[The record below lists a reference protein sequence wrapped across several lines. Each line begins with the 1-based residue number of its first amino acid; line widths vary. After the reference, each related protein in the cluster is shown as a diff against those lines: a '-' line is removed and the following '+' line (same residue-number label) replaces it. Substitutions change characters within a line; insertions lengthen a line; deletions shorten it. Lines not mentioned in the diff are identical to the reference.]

1 MTPNPDCN
9 LTADPTAA
17 KVANSICIMVV
28 DDDPIIVRFVGAN
41 LQQYGFG
48 VITAK
53 DGLSALSLLEKHHP
67 DMIILDIMMP
77 GMDGDEVCRK
87 VREQSDIPIIMLS
100 ARSEVS
106 SRVSLLDCGADD
118 YITKPFGI
126 GELMARV
133 KSLLRRKLGDH
144 KNGPAPF
151 TSGDLQV
158 DLREEVVA
166 VGGKHILMSPAEYR
180 LLKELVLNAGNV
192 IPQQTLL
199 NRLWGPEYT
208 ENVEC
213 LQEYID
219 RLREKIEVGTQ
230 HTGRLITESRSGY
243 CLQLLDSSA

>member
-9 LTADPTAA
+9 LTAEPTAVNA
-17 KVANSICIMVV
+17 ADSVCIMVV
-28 DDDPIIVRFVGAN
+28 DDDPIIVRFVEAN
-41 LQQYGFG
+41 LRQYGFS
-48 VITAK
+48 VIKAK
-53 DGLSALSLLEKHHP
+53 DGLSALKLLEEHRP

-77 GMDGDEVCRK
+77 EMDGDEVCRR

-106 SRVSLLDCGADD
+106 SRVNLLDCGADD

-151 TSGDLQV
+151 ISGDLQV
-158 DLREEVVA
+158 DLREEMVA
-166 VGGKHILMSPAEYR
+166 VGGRYIQMSPAEYR

-219 RLREKIEVGTQ
+219 RLREKIETGTQ
-230 HTGRLITESRSGY
+230 HAGRLITESRSGY
-243 CLQLLDSSA
+243 CLQLLDPPA